1 MQHVTSQLETIYDTA
16 TVNFLQ
22 ILDLNPSDETCI
34 YSTLLLVIND
44 GQRIGILTP
53 GIKFDQPLWL
63 KAMGIIK
70 EKDLNIVCCLG
81 RFHMLMNF
89 FGSIGKLMV
98 GSELKEVFEGIY
110 SEDTL
115 KHIFSGKA
123 AARALRAH
131 ILTQSALISHVLNSL
146 VDGGEP
152 DLS

>member
-70 EKDLNIVCCLG
+70 EKDLN
-81 RFHMLMNF
+81 
-89 FGSIGKLMV
+89 
-98 GSELKEVFEGIY
+98 
-110 SEDTL
+110 
-115 KHIFSGKA
+115 
-123 AARALRAH
+123 
-131 ILTQSALISHVLNSL
+131 
-146 VDGGEP
+146 
-152 DLS
+152 

>member
-1 MQHVTSQLETIYDTA
+1 
-16 TVNFLQ
+16 
-22 ILDLNPSDETCI
+22 
-34 YSTLLLVIND
+34 
-44 GQRIGILTP
+44 
-53 GIKFDQPLWL
+53 
-63 KAMGIIK
+63 
-70 EKDLNIVCCLG
+70 
-81 RFHMLMNF
+81 MLMNF

-131 ILTQSALISHVLNSL
+131 ILTQSALISHLLNSL